1 MLTKPLQEKEAGQRE
16 VAGCASV
23 SHSFSSASFMASRKE
38 PLIIVG
44 APEKGTDGAMV
55 AGNLS
60 LSLSVS
66 LSLSLCLSLSLSLSL
81 SLRLRC

>member
-1 MLTKPLQEKEAGQRE
+1 
-16 VAGCASV
+16 
-23 SHSFSSASFMASRKE
+23 MASRKE